1 MLIECFSLLHC
12 CCCCSVLSA
21 QSALTSSQQSVVS
34 WRLALAL
41 AHGCA
46 AAAAGNTG
54 APWRTSMRIRTKA
67 VVEAA
72 VAAGVLAGGRV
83 YKPQRTAANSDS

>member
-1 MLIECFSLLHC
+1 MLLAAPLLLLL
-12 CCCCSVLSA
+12 LS
-21 QSALTSSQQSVVS
+21 QRSQSVVS

-83 YKPQRTAANSDS
+83 YKHKPQRTAANSDS